1 MSNNKFS
8 NASNQ
13 EPSNLTHSPT
23 LKLSNPKTLSN
34 SQTQNHSI
42 NCNGR
47 LVDLSTPKIMG
58 ILNLTP
64 DSFSDG
70 GKFNN
75 EKAALEQSEKMLK
88 GGAEIIDIG
97 PQSTRPNAEFLSAK
111 EEIRRIGN
119 MISTIKK
126 EFPEALISLDT
137 FYAETVKFGFN
148 EGMDIINDISGGHY
162 DEQMFD
168 AAAET
173 KLPYILMHVNPSY
186 ETMHEKVKFDD
197 ITLAVNQYF
206 SKKTTELLAKGV
218 NDIILDPGFGFG
230 KTVEDQ
236 MKMIDEVEYLGFGK
250 FPLLIGISRKSFI
263 YKPLGKSPLDI
274 NEETQK
280 LHLKV
285 LQQGAKILRVHEV
298 EEAAATLKIFNNLK

>member
-1 MSNNKFS
+1 
-8 NASNQ
+8 
-13 EPSNLTHSPT
+13 
-23 LKLSNPKTLSN
+23 
-34 SQTQNHSI
+34 
-42 NCNGR
+42 
-47 LVDLSTPKIMG
+47 MG

-75 EKAALEQSEKMLK
+75 ETSAMKHAEQLLK
-88 GGAEIIDIG
+88 EGAEIIDIG
-97 PQSTRPNAEFLSAK
+97 PQSTRPNAEFLSS
-111 EEIRRIGN
+111 EDEIKRIGN
-119 MISTIKK
+119 IISLIKK
-126 EFPEALISLDT
+126 EFPKTLISLDT
-137 FYAETVKFGFN
+137 FYAETVKFGYN
-148 EGMDIINDISGGHY
+148 EGIDIINDISGGQF
-162 DEQMFD
+162 DGKMFE

-173 KLPYILMHVNPSY
+173 KLPYILMHVNSSY
-186 ETMHEKVKFDD
+186 ETMHEKIKFQD
-197 ITLAVNQYF
+197 ITLSVNRYF
-206 SKKTTELLAKGV
+206 SEKTKELLEKGV

-236 MKMIDEVEYLGFGK
+236 MKMIDEVKYLGFDK

-285 LQQGAKILRVHEV
+285 LKQGAKILRVHDVAAAKKTV
-298 EEAAATLKIFNNLK
+298 EEFLR

>member
-1 MSNNKFS
+1 MLSN
-8 NASNQ
+8 
-13 EPSNLTHSPT
+13 SPT
-23 LKLSNPKTLSN
+23 LQPSN
-34 SQTQNHSI
+34 SPTYSL

-47 LVDLSTPKIMG
+47 LIQLDTPKIMG

-75 EKAALEQSEKMLK
+75 EKSALEHAEKLLK
-88 GGAEIIDIG
+88 EGAEILDIG
-97 PQSTRPNAEFLSAK
+97 PQSTRPNAEFLSAG
-111 EEIRRIGN
+111 EEINRIGN
-119 MISTIKK
+119 MISLIKK
-126 EFPEALISLDT
+126 EFPEALVSLDT

-148 EGMDIINDISGGHY
+148 EGIDLINDISGGQY
-162 DEQMFD
+162 DAEMFD
-168 AAAET
+168 TAAQT
-173 KLPYILMHVNPSY
+173 RLPYILMHVNPSY
-186 ETMHEKVKFDD
+186 ETMHHKIRFED
-197 ITLAVNQYF
+197 ITLEVNRYF
-206 SKKTTELLAKGV
+206 SQKTKELLEKGV

-280 LHLKV
+280 LHMKV
-285 LQQGAKILRVHEV
+285 LEQGAKIVRVHDVAQAKE
-298 EEAAATLKIFNNLK
+298 TLTRFLQRK

>member
-1 MSNNKFS
+1 MSSNSLTLQRS
-8 NASNQ
+8 NA
-13 EPSNLTHSPT
+13 PT
-23 LKLSNPKTLSN
+23 YSL
-34 SQTQNHSI
+34 

-47 LVDLSTPKIMG
+47 LIQLDTPKIMG

-75 EKAALEQSEKMLK
+75 EKSALEHAEKLLK
-88 GGAEIIDIG
+88 EGAEILDIG
-97 PQSTRPNAEFLSAK
+97 PQSTRPNAEFLSAG
-111 EEIRRIGN
+111 EEINRIGN
-119 MISTIKK
+119 MISLIKK

-148 EGMDIINDISGGHY
+148 EGIDLINDISGGQY
-162 DEQMFD
+162 DAEMFD
-168 AAAET
+168 TAAQT

-186 ETMHEKVKFDD
+186 ETMHDKIRFED
-197 ITLAVNQYF
+197 ITLEVNRYF
-206 SKKTTELLAKGV
+206 SQKTKELLEKGV

-236 MKMIDEVEYLGFGK
+236 MKMIDEVEYLGFGR

-280 LHLKV
+280 LHMKV
-285 LQQGAKILRVHEV
+285 LEQGAKIVRVHDVAQAKETV
-298 EEAAATLKIFNNLK
+298 TRFLQRK